1 MKNPFRLSSCVTCPN
16 YQISLFGIDERA
28 KNINNTIKPGYK
40 TLGENKIPFNGDN
53 PLEKLEIILAKI
65 IIINSTI
72 IASSGSS
79 WKSDKC

>member
-1 MKNPFRLSSCVTCPN
+1 MSKLS
-16 YQISLFGIDERA
+16 ISLFRIDERA

-72 IASSGSS
+72 IAPLVPLGKATSARAR
-79 WKSDKC
+79 KDRLV